1 MKRGFNRG
9 VIGFTPS
16 KPVQGNNFSNAYDEY
31 RSVKEKQREQVRENT
46 KESFRENTK
55 EWSRRPSQPIIQ
67 QFQKPEPIETQPQ
80 EQPPSVDVSILKHK
94 KEVAHVISKNSKK
107 KKSPKPELPAD
118 KLKKKLYNKLKKEV
132 KQGKRD
138 KIKAPKEKHFKVS
151 QEENNNKKK
160 KIAKATAISLLPL
173 IRELSKNLSEKK

>member
-9 VIGFTPS
+9 VIGFVPS
-16 KPVQGNNFSNAYDEY
+16 KPAHQGNNFPTAYNEY
-31 RSVKEKQREQVRENT
+31 RSIRERQREQVREEAT
-46 KESFRENTK
+46 KA
-55 EWSRRPSQPIIQ
+55 WSKRPPAPSIQ
-67 QFQKPEPIETQPQ
+67 QFQKTEPEKAQPQPQPQPEP
-80 EQPPSVDVSILKHK
+80 VDVSIVKHK
-94 KEVAHVISKNSKK
+94 KEVAQVISKNSKK

-132 KQGKRD
+132 KEGKRD
-138 KIKAPKEKHFKVS
+138 KIKAPKEKHYKVS
-151 QEENNNKKK
+151 QEENENKKK